1 MGFILQVLFA
11 MDPSLQ
17 PRAIA
22 LYEKFASDPL
32 GEIHLIPAL
41 IKFYAGTYFQ
51 LEVKRYY
58 SL

>member
-1 MGFILQVLFA
+1 

-17 PRAIA
+17 PRAKA

-51 LEVKRYY
+51 LVVKGY
-58 SL
+58 